1 MDTAAKQDSLTI
13 NYKGYSNQIIT
24 IEDMPNQ
31 LFEDIAAI
39 CGLDVAVSILKNFN
53 GNTIIVPTNGFEK
66 IEKKII
72 LDEYDGHTSTIQ
84 RLSRNL
90 DITEKTVRNV
100 LAKYKIVVP
109 EGNQLSLFP
118 EGWQK
123 LEIKTKKGV

>member
-1 MDTAAKQDSLTI
+1 MDKVDNQDSI
-13 NYKGYSNQIIT
+13 IMDYKGYSNQIIT

-31 LFEDIAAI
+31 TFVDIAAI
-39 CGLDVAVSILKNFN
+39 CGLEVAVSILKNFN

-72 LDEYDGHTSTIQ
+72 LNEYDGYTSTIQ

-90 DITEKTVRNV
+90 GIAEKTVRNV
-100 LAKYKIVVP
+100 LSKYKIIP
-109 EGNQLSLFP
+109 AEGGQLGLFP

-123 LEIKTKKGV
+123 LETKE